1 MLSYNEMIEC
11 EQKYSYENKQMSIA
25 KYKAFIEYI
34 KKVIKLTF
42 EDNEEQI
49 ASYLKETN
57 FKSFLLDWNV
67 GNSNIH
73 YDGFSITRSMDD
85 LLNVNSLRA
94 HDYLYDP
101 ILQLESDIVD
111 DGKIIQFFDKEYI
124 HFIKLFAPHYG
135 LTDLHNVNKSID
147 KNDSLVW
154 QIANKFNEVCYDRFK
169 THYESFGMKDFDDFI
184 ESKFS
189 LSFTNERR
197 LELDGK
203 VYEYYNSY
211 CETLNELTKKFN
223 ESVKDFK

>member
-1 MLSYNEMIEC
+1 MLSYNEMLEC
-11 EQKYSYENKQMSIA
+11 EQKYSYENKRMLIA
-25 KYKAFIEYI
+25 KYNLFIEYI

-49 ASYLKETN
+49 ASYLKETHS
-57 FKSFLLDWNV
+57 KSFLLDWNV

-73 YDGFSITRSMDD
+73 YDGFSITGSSTDD
-85 LLNVNSLRA
+85 LLKVNSLRA

-124 HFIKLFAPHYG
+124 HFIKLFTPHY
-135 LTDLHNVNKSID
+135 NVNKSID

>member
-11 EQKYSYENKQMSIA
+11 GQKYSYENKQMSIA

-49 ASYLKETN
+49 VSYLKETN
-57 FKSFLLDWNV
+57 ISFLLNWNV

-73 YDGFSITRSMDD
+73 YDGFSITRSTDD
-85 LLNVNSLRA
+85 LLIINSLKA
-94 HDYLYDP
+94 HDYYYDP
-101 ILQLESDIVD
+101 ILQLESDID
-111 DGKIIQFFDKEYI
+111 DDKIIQFFDKEYI
-124 HFIKLFAPHYG
+124 HFIKLFAPHYQ
-135 LTDLHNVNKSID
+135 LTDLHNVNKSSID

-154 QIANKFNEVCYDRFK
+154 QIANKFNEVCYERFK

>member
-1 MLSYNEMIEC
+1 MLNYNDMIKC
-11 EQKYSYENKQMSIA
+11 EQKYAYEKKQMCIE
-25 KYKAFIEYI
+25 KYKAFVEYL
-34 KKVIKLTF
+34 KKVVKLTF

-57 FKSFLLDWNV
+57 SKSFLLDWNI
-67 GNSNIH
+67 GSIH
-73 YDGFSITRSMDD
+73 YDGFCITRSADD

-101 ILQLESDIVD
+101 ILQLESDID

-124 HFIKLFAPHYG
+124 HFIKLFAPHYV

-154 QIANKFNEVCYDRFK
+154 QIANKFNEVCYERFK

-211 CETLNELTKKFN
+211 CETINELTKKI
-223 ESVKDFK
+223 

>member
-1 MLSYNEMIEC
+1 MLSYNDMIKC
-11 EQKYSYENKQMSIA
+11 EQKYSYEYKQMCIV

-57 FKSFLLDWNV
+57 SKSFILDWNV
-67 GNSNIH
+67 GNSDIH
-73 YDGFSITRSMDD
+73 YDGFCITRSTDG

-94 HDYLYDP
+94 HDPYYDP
-101 ILQLESDIVD
+101 ILNLESDVND
-111 DGKIIQFFDKEYI
+111 EELLAFFDREYKQ
-124 HFIKLFAPHYG
+124 FLELFVPNYY
-135 LTDLHNVNKSID
+135 LENYEELVNEKY
-147 KNDSLVW
+147 SLVW
-154 QIANKFNEVCYDRFK
+154 KIANKFNEVCYERFK
-169 THYESFGMKDFDDFI
+169 IHYESLGIKDFDDFI

-197 LELDGK
+197 RELDGK

-211 CETLNELTKKFN
+211 SETINKLTKKFD
-223 ESVKDFK
+223 ESVKDLK

>member
-57 FKSFLLDWNV
+57 SKSFLLDWNVV

-73 YDGFSITRSMDD
+73 YDGFSITRSTDD
-85 LLNVNSLRA
+85 LLNVNSLMA

-101 ILQLESDIVD
+101 ILQLESDID
-111 DGKIIQFFDKEYI
+111 DNKIVQFFDKEYI
-124 HFIKLFAPHYG
+124 HFIKLFAPHYL
-135 LTDLHNVNKSID
+135 LTDLHNVNKPID

-154 QIANKFNEVCYDRFK
+154 QIANKFNKVCYERFE
-169 THYESFGMKDFDDFI
+169 THYKSLGIKDFDDFI

-197 LELDGK
+197 RELDGK

-211 CETLNELTKKFN
+211 CETINELTKKFD
-223 ESVKDFK
+223 ESVKDLK

>member
-11 EQKYSYENKQMSIA
+11 KQKYSYENKQMSIV

-49 ASYLKETN
+49 VSYLKETN
-57 FKSFLLDWNV
+57 ISFLLNWNV
-67 GNSNIH
+67 GNIH
-73 YDGFSITRSMDD
+73 YDGFCITRSTDD
-85 LLNVNSLRA
+85 LLIINSLKA
-94 HDYLYDP
+94 HDYYYDP
-101 ILQLESDIVD
+101 ILQLESDID
-111 DGKIIQFFDKEYI
+111 DDKIIQFFDKEYI
-124 HFIKLFAPHYG
+124 HFIKLFAPYYR
-135 LTDLHNVNKSID
+135 LTDLHNVNKSSID

-154 QIANKFNEVCYDRFK
+154 KIANKFNEVCYKCFK
-169 THYESFGMKDFDDFI
+169 THYDSFGMKDFDDFI

-189 LSFTNERR
+189 LSFTDERR
-197 LELDGK
+197 RELDEK

-211 CETLNELTKKFN
+211 REIINELTKKFD